1 MAAFSPWITP
11 LNQSW
16 QEISPTGWITLYE
29 GIPAHIDCLGP
40 LLYELFQEHWAEI
53 QVGCVAEG
61 GVLEAAFTSPPAFCV
76 LYDGYLTVATETWH
90 LHLCLEE
97 HRGGPYGRTPLELR
111 RKRLVS
117 RAALYR
123 RLNPQRQPRQWGIQF
138 WNGAEESLLQIF
150 LPSPFLGPGEDYLPE
165 SKANYQKLSLYERL
179 RAIYVEGKGR
189 IPYEDNP
196 LKRPYLAVCRSSR
209 CYPSRNYQPV
219 VEALQSALQEANLDI
234 RVITSGCLE
243 VCQEGSVVFYSGDRT
258 WYKRV
263 TPPVARQ
270 IVQEHLLKNCPLK
283 AHLFPGD

>member
-16 QEISPTGWITLYE
+16 QEVSPTGWITLYE

-61 GVLEAAFTSPPAFCV
+61 GVLEAAFTSPPALCV

-111 RKRLVS
+111 CKRLVS

-150 LPSPFLGPGEDYLPE
+150 LPSQTTCPKAKPTTKSSPSMNVCEPFMSREKSGSLTKITLSSGPTWRFAAPAAAILP
-165 SKANYQKLSLYERL
+165 ATIHRL
-179 RAIYVEGKGR
+179 WKPCNLPCRKR
-189 IPYEDNP
+189 I
-196 LKRPYLAVCRSSR
+196 
-209 CYPSRNYQPV
+209 
-219 VEALQSALQEANLDI
+219 
-234 RVITSGCLE
+234 
-243 VCQEGSVVFYSGDRT
+243 
-258 WYKRV
+258 
-263 TPPVARQ
+263 
-270 IVQEHLLKNCPLK
+270 
-283 AHLFPGD
+283 